1 MRVATYYMPNRQAT
15 IQAIMSTC
23 NCPSI
28 SEQSE
33 NEIKTTCCD
42 CPSQAEIDAIENMPK
57 EARMKY
63 LRDILL
69 PPKITFTEC
78 QRCVVVDPTASEY
91 VQRIPIDHRTN
102 QHNVNTE
109 LWEQWNIADHERSI
123 EGPYEFE
130 KDIYSAG
137 VELLRGP
144 YYADGLP
151 PPLTLGYSI
160 CSRRWGQEQKHFL
173 YARIGDIIF
182 AKNGTGS
189 WDTSGVMTTYA
200 LERVDEPRRWN
211 KYKVSHLASERFEDV
226 IRAHNGQD
234 IVPVEA
240 AADESDSDADS
251 DD

>member
-1 MRVATYYMPNRQAT
+1 
-15 IQAIMSTC
+15 MSTC

-42 CPSQAEIDAIENMPK
+42 CPSQAEIDAFMQK
-57 EARMKY
+57 EDRMKF

-69 PPKITFTEC
+69 PRTRFAALC
-78 QRCVVVDPTASEY
+78 QLCVLPTAREY
-91 VQRIPIDHRTN
+91 VRSIPIYHTAN
-102 QHNVNTE
+102 QQKVNTE
-109 LWEQWNIADHERSI
+109 LWEQWNIADHERAI

-130 KDIYSAG
+130 KDIYSEG
-137 VELLRGP
+137 VERLRDP
-144 YYADGLP
+144 NVP

-182 AKNGTGS
+182 AKNGTGR
-189 WDTSGVMTTYA
+189 WDTSGVMMTYA

-226 IRAHNGQD
+226 IRAHNGQV
-234 IVPVEA
+234 IVPVA
-240 AADESDSDADS
+240 VADNDSD
-251 DD
+251 